1 MVQVAAFAETGQYPL
16 VVKPI
21 ESAGAD
27 GFKLCDSMDEAG
39 QKPQQ
44 WLSNDS
50 VFRLETSNKINDTDV
65 GGSAK

>member
-1 MVQVAAFAETGQYPL
+1 MLQCFCLGKTSVRASGLQMVQVAAFAETEQYPL

-44 WLSNDS
+44 
-50 VFRLETSNKINDTDV
+50 
-65 GGSAK
+65 

>member
-1 MVQVAAFAETGQYPL
+1 MVQVAAFAETEQYPL

-39 QKPQQ
+39 QNPQQ
-44 WLSNDS
+44 
-50 VFRLETSNKINDTDV
+50 
-65 GGSAK
+65 